1 MGGSRNPVSP
11 TGGLRANTV
20 CYAIAKLVHDLDQE
34 GQSLDLQK
42 IWSIQDIPDVLVDAL
57 DQYAELMHMHLL
69 APPTGGSN
77 PTEWAKKKASVEA
90 AMRQEIELRCDLT
103 DLVVSVEETR
113 SRSAAGKRDQRMIN
127 GIQAQTK
134 VVEVGT
140 VGWEDLKA
148 WAEKTSMRLTPA
160 EAGILEAATR
170 IRHKPLSEAQAVRAI
185 SLLERAAT
193 SGFSPKERI

>member
-1 MGGSRNPVSP
+1 
-11 TGGLRANTV
+11 
-20 CYAIAKLVHDLDQE
+20 
-34 GQSLDLQK
+34 
-42 IWSIQDIPDVLVDAL
+42 
-57 DQYAELMHMHLL
+57 
-69 APPTGGSN
+69 
-77 PTEWAKKKASVEA
+77 
-90 AMRQEIELRCDLT
+90 MRQEIELRCDLT

-113 SRSAAGKRDQRMIN
+113 SRSAAGKRDQLMIN

-193 SGFSPKERI
+193 SGFSPKERT